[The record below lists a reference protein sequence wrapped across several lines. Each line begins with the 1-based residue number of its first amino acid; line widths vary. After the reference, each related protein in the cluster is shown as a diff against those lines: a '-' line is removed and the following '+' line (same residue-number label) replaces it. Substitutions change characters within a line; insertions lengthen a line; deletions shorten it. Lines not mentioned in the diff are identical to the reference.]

1 MSPLMRLIL
10 KLMRGGVLGAAAL
23 LVAFIAIASWQRW
36 TAEASASMTGQ
47 DISLFVVMGLLLA
60 GALLFARAIG
70 RELDSSDGS

>member
-23 LVAFIAIASWQRW
+23 LVAFIAIAGWQRW
-36 TAEASASMTGQ
+36 SARGSAALTGQ
-47 DISLFVVMGLLLA
+47 DISFFVVMGLLLA

-70 RELDSSDGS
+70 RELDSGDGS